1 MMRRRMAAI
10 VAPVAA
16 LGLLLAA
23 CGGGSSSGGNSGLQ
37 DAGTQQVKNA
47 DINAM
52 PVDQLKDGGDFK
64 WPVDQLPDN
73 WNYNEVDGTVADGAW
88 MFGAIIPYPFPQ
100 NADATVGVDPS
111 YLTSAE
117 VISTDPQVVELK
129 INPKAKWS
137 NGRQF
142 SWEDYAAQA
151 NVLNGKN
158 PAYQVS
164 GTTGYEDIAKV
175 EKGTDDQDV
184 KITFAKK
191 FAEWKSLFSPL
202 YPKELNADPDTFNKS
217 WAQKPAIT
225 AGAFKVK
232 SIDQTGKTAVFE
244 RDPNWWG
251 PKPKLDTVTYK
262 VVERAALPDAFA
274 NGQIDFYNLNNDI
287 NAFKRAQADP
297 NTVIRQSNNPDYT
310 HVTFNGAPS
319 SILAD
324 KDLRVAIMK
333 GIDTVG
339 ISKAILGQ
347 MQKDTTPIG
356 NHLYL
361 KGSKTYEDN
370 SGPYK
375 FDATAAKAELDK
387 LGWKQSGDLRAKD
400 GKQLKL
406 RLVIPSATPI
416 SQQTGQI
423 MQSELKAI
431 GVGLDIQAV
440 PSTEFFKNYVN
451 VGNFDLTLFRW
462 LSNSF
467 PIGGSKGIYYL
478 DPKNINQ
485 NYGRIGDDKLNQ
497 LLDTAAQELDD
508 TKRAADIN
516 AADKEIWALGHQLPI
531 FQSPGAFAVR
541 KTLGNFGSPG
551 YANTPYDYTK
561 IGFVK

>member
-1 MMRRRMAAI
+1 MKRRRMAAL

-16 LGLLLAA
+16 LGLILSA
-23 CGGGSSSGGNSGLQ
+23 CGSGSSGGNSGLQ
-37 DAGTQQVKNA
+37 DAGSNTVKSA

-52 PVDQLKDGGDFK
+52 PVDQLKDGGDLK

-73 WNYNEVDGTVADGAW
+73 WNYNQVDGTVADGAY
-88 MFGAIIPYPFPQ
+88 MDGAILPYLFTQ
-100 NADATVGVDPS
+100 NADSTVALNKD

-117 VISTDPQVVELK
+117 VVSTDPQVIEYK

-142 SWEDYAAQA
+142 SWEDFAAYAK
-151 NVLNGKN
+151 VLSGKD
-158 PAYQVS
+158 PSYLVS

-175 EKGTDDQDV
+175 ERGTDDQDV
-184 KITFAKK
+184 KVTFGKK
-191 FAEWKSLFSPL
+191 FAEWKALFSPF
-202 YPKELNADPDTFNKS
+202 YPKELNADANTFNKA
-217 WAQKPAIT
+217 WAAKPEIT
-225 AGAFKVK
+225 AGPFKIK
-232 SIDQTGKTAVFE
+232 SIDQTAKTAVVE
-244 RDPNWWG
+244 RDPSWWG
-251 PKPKLDTVTYK
+251 EKPKLDTVTYK
-262 VVERAALPDAFA
+262 VVDRAAQPDAFA
-274 NGQIDFYNLNNDI
+274 NGQIDFYNINNDI
-287 NAFKRAQADP
+287 NTYKRAQSDP
-297 NTVIRQSNNPDYT
+297 NVAIRQSNNPDYT
-310 HVTFNGAPS
+310 HVTFNGAAG

-324 KDLRVAIMK
+324 KDLRLAIMK

-361 KGSKTYEDN
+361 KGSKDYQDN

-375 FDATAAKAELDK
+375 FNADAAKADLDK

-406 RLVIPSATPI
+406 RLVIPSSTPI

-478 DPKNINQ
+478 DPKNVNQ
-485 NYGRIGDDKLNQ
+485 NYGHIGDDKLNQ

-516 AADKEIWALGHQLPI
+516 EADKEIWAVGHQLPI
-531 FQSPGAFAVR
+531 FQSPGAFATR

-551 YANTPYDYTK
+551 YANTPYDYVK

>member
-1 MMRRRMAAI
+1 MATL

-16 LGLLLAA
+16 LGLILSA
-23 CGGGSSSGGNSGLQ
+23 CGGGNSGGNSGLQ
-37 DAGTQQVKNA
+37 DAGSQGLKTS

-52 PVDQLKDGGDFK
+52 PVDQLQDGGDLK

-73 WNYNEVDGTVADGAW
+73 WNYDEVDGTVLDGAN
-88 MFGAIIPYPFPQ
+88 MFGAILPYPFPQ
-100 NADATVGVDPS
+100 NADASVGIDPN
-111 YLTSAE
+111 YLTSAQ
-117 VISTDPQVVELK
+117 VISTDPQVIEYK

-142 SWEDYAAQA
+142 SWEDFQAQA

-164 GTTGYEDIAKV
+164 QTTGYEDIAKV
-175 EKGTDDQDV
+175 EKGTDDLDV
-184 KITFAKK
+184 KVTFAKK
-191 FAEWKSLFSPL
+191 FAEWKSLFNPL
-202 YPKELNADPDTFNKS
+202 YPKELNADPDTFNKG
-217 WAQKPAIT
+217 WASEPKIT
-225 AGAFKVK
+225 AGPFKVK
-232 SIDQTGKTAVFE
+232 SIDQTGKTVVFE

-251 PKPKLDTVTYK
+251 AKPKLNTVTYK

-274 NGQIDFYNLNNDI
+274 NGQIDFFNLNNDI

-297 NTVIRQSNNPDYT
+297 NAVVRQSTYPDYT

-324 KDLRVAIMK
+324 KDLRLAIIK
-333 GIDTVG
+333 GIDTVS

-347 MQKDTTPIG
+347 MMKDTAPLG

-361 KGSKTYEDN
+361 KGSKTYEDH

-375 FDATAAKAELDK
+375 FNVDAAKADLDK
-387 LGWKQSGDLRAKD
+387 LGWKQSGDFRAKD
-400 GKQLKL
+400 GKQLKV
-406 RLVIPSATPI
+406 RLVIPTATPI

-423 MQSELKAI
+423 LQSQLKAI
-431 GVGLDIQAV
+431 GVNLDIQAV
-440 PSTEFFKNYVN
+440 PTSEFFKNYVN

-462 LSNSF
+462 ISNSF

-485 NYGRIGDDKLNQ
+485 NYGHIGDDKLNQ
-497 LLDTAAQELDD
+497 LLDTASQELDD

-516 AADKEIWALGHQLPI
+516 AADQEIWALGHQLPI
-531 FQSPGAFAVR
+531 FQSTGAFATR
-541 KTLGNFGSPG
+541 KTLANFGSPG

-561 IGFVK
+561 IGFVKK

>member
-1 MMRRRMAAI
+1 MMRRRMAAL

-23 CGGGSSSGGNSGLQ
+23 CGGGSSSSGNSGLQ
-37 DAGTQQVKNA
+37 DAGTQQVKTA

-52 PVDQLKDGGDFK
+52 PVDQLKDGGDLK
-64 WPVDQLPDN
+64 WPIDSLPDN
-73 WNYNEVDGTVADGAW
+73 WNYNEVDGTVLDGAN
-88 MFGAIIPYPFPQ
+88 MFGAILPYPFPQ
-100 NADATVGVDPS
+100 NADASVGLDQN

-117 VISTDPQVVELK
+117 VVSTDPQVVELK

-151 NVLNGKN
+151 NVLSGKN

-175 EKGTDDQDV
+175 EKGADDLDV

-202 YPKELNADPDTFNKS
+202 YPKELNSDPDTFNKS
-217 WAQKPAIT
+217 WAAKPAIT
-225 AGAFKVK
+225 AGPFKVK

-251 PKPKLDTVTYK
+251 AKPKLDTVTYK
-262 VVERAALPDAFA
+262 VVDRAAQPDAFA

-287 NAFKRAQADP
+287 NTFKRAQADP
-297 NTVIRQSNNPDYT
+297 NAVVRQSTYPDYT
-310 HVTFNGAPS
+310 HLTFNGASS

-324 KDLRVAIMK
+324 KDLRLALMK
-333 GIDTVG
+333 GVDTVG

-356 NHLYL
+356 NHLFL

-375 FDATAAKAELDK
+375 FNADGAKADLDK
-387 LGWKQSGDLRAKD
+387 LGWKLNGDTRAKD
-400 GKQLKL
+400 GKQLKV
-406 RLVIPSATPI
+406 RLVIPSGTPI
-416 SQQTGQI
+416 SQQIGQI
-423 MQSELKAI
+423 LQSEFKAI

-440 PSTEFFKNYVN
+440 PTTEFFKNYVN
-451 VGNFDLTLFRW
+451 VGNFDLTIFRW
-462 LSNSF
+462 ISNSF

-516 AADKEIWALGHQLPI
+516 AADKEIWAIGHQLPI
-531 FQSPGAFAVR
+531 FQSPGAFATR
-541 KTLGNFGSPG
+541 KTLANFGSPG
-551 YANTPYDYTK
+551 YANNPYDYTK

>member
-1 MMRRRMAAI
+1 MRRRMAAL

-23 CGGGSSSGGNSGLQ
+23 CGGGSGGGDKGLQ
-37 DAGTQQVKNA
+37 DAGTTGVKTA
-47 DINAM
+47 DINEQ
-52 PVDQLKDGGDFK
+52 PLDKLKDGGDFK

-73 WNYNEVDGTVADGAW
+73 WNYYQVDGTVLDGAN
-88 MFGAIIPYPFPQ
+88 MLGAILPYPFPQ
-100 NADATVGVDPS
+100 NADATVGLDKN

-117 VISTDPQVVELK
+117 IVSQDPQVIEYK

-142 SWEDYAAQA
+142 SWEDFAAMA
-151 NVLNGKN
+151 KALTGKDT
-158 PAYQVS
+158 AYQVS
-164 GTTGYEDIAKV
+164 STTGYEDIAKV
-175 EKGTDDQDV
+175 EKGTDDLDV
-184 KITFAKK
+184 KVTFAKK

-202 YPKELNADPDTFNKS
+202 YPKEAMADATTFNKS
-217 WAQKPAIT
+217 WAQKAQIT
-225 AGAFKVK
+225 AGPFKIK
-232 SIDQTGKTAVFE
+232 SVDYTAKTAVFE

-251 PKPKLDTVTYK
+251 DKPKLDTVTFK
-262 VVERAALPDAFA
+262 VVDRPALADAFA

-287 NAFKRAQADP
+287 NAFKRAQSDP
-297 NTVIRQSNNPDYT
+297 NAVVRQSTYPDYT
-310 HVTFNGAPS
+310 HMTLNGASS

-324 KDLRVAIMK
+324 KDLRLAVMR
-333 GIDTVG
+333 GVDTVT
-339 ISKAILGQ
+339 ISKSILGQ

-361 KGSKTYEDN
+361 KGAKTYEDN

-375 FDATAAKAELDK
+375 FDQNAAKAELDK

-406 RLVIPSATPI
+406 RLVIPSGTPI
-416 SQQTGQI
+416 SQQTSQI
-423 MQSELKAI
+423 LQSQMKAI
-431 GVGLDIQAV
+431 GVGIDIVAV
-440 PSTEFFKNYVN
+440 PSAEFFKNYVN

-462 LSNSF
+462 ISNSF

-478 DPKNINQ
+478 DPKNVNQ
-485 NYGRIGDDKLNQ
+485 NYGHIGSDKLNQ

-531 FQSPGAFAVR
+531 FQSTGAFAVR

-551 YANTPYDYTK
+551 YANNPYDFTK